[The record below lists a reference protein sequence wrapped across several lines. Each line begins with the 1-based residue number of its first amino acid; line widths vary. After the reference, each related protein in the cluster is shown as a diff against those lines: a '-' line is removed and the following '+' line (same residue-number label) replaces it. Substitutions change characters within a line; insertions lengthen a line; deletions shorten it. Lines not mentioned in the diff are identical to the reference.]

1 MKKIIGMA
9 VATTITLF
17 TACGSPQEVKNETP
31 KMTVENNTE
40 KTYPLN
46 LVNNKKDPSCGMPVT
61 AGIHDTTHYEK
72 YVLGFCSTEC
82 MKAAKDSLLKNP
94 KALLDAAIVTTKLE
108 TKTK

>member
-46 LVNNKKDPSCGMPVT
+46 LVNNKKDPTCGMPVT
-61 AGIHDTTHYEK
+61 AVIHDTAHYGK
-72 YVLGFCSTEC
+72 WVLGFCSKEC
-82 MKAAKDSLLKNP
+82 KEDAIAGLAKNSKTVLAAAEINTPATQK
-94 KALLDAAIVTTKLE
+94 
-108 TKTK
+108 